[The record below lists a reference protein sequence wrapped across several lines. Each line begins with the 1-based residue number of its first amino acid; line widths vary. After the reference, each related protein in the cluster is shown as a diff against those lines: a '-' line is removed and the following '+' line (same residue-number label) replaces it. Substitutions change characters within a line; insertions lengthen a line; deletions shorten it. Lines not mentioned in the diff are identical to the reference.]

1 MSTARSSAS
10 SGPAP
15 IRRTPPSPPPPSKV
29 RTRKVRSTV
38 IRLDPWS
45 VMKVSFV
52 LSAAM
57 GIAVVVMVTVL
68 WGVLS
73 AADVIGAVDRFVADL
88 TGSSTV
94 RVTDIFS
101 LRRVIGFGF
110 LLAALQ
116 AVLVTALVTLGAFL
130 YNLTVGL
137 VGGVEAT
144 VSEQE

>member
-1 MSTARSSAS
+1 MSTARSSTTG
-10 SGPAP
+10 GPAP
-15 IRRTPPSPPPPSKV
+15 IRRTPPGPSPSKARV
-29 RTRKVRSTV
+29 RKVRSTV

-57 GIAVVVMVTVL
+57 GIAVVVMFTVL

-73 AADVIGAVDRFVADL
+73 AADVIGAVDRFLADL

-94 RVTDIFS
+94 RVADIFS

-137 VGGVEAT
+137 VGGLEAT

>member
-1 MSTARSSAS
+1 MSTARPSTS

-15 IRRTPPSPPPPSKV
+15 IRRTPSGPPAAKARV
-29 RTRKVRSTV
+29 RKVRSTV

-45 VMKVSFV
+45 VMKVTFV

-57 GIAVVVMVTVL
+57 GIALVVMFTVL
-68 WGVLS
+68 WGILS
-73 AADVIGAVDRFVADL
+73 AADVIGAVDRFLADL
-88 TGSSTV
+88 TGSTSV
-94 RVTDIFS
+94 RVADIFS

-137 VGGVEAT
+137 VGGLEAT

>member
-15 IRRTPPSPPPPSKV
+15 IRRTPPGPPPSSKV
-29 RTRKVRSTV
+29 RVRKVRSTV

-73 AADVIGAVDRFVADL
+73 AADVIGAVDRFLADL

-94 RVTDIFS
+94 RVADIFS

-137 VGGVEAT
+137 VGGLEAT